1 MRENLEKK
9 IYRDVL
15 GKNVFSE
22 EKKFSPEKKKNSPEK
37 KTSHHKIV
45 EKKFCSPKNA
55 TFFMFGI
62 DLGQKSAKKT
72 VWE

>member
-1 MRENLEKK
+1 MRENLKK
-9 IYRDVL
+9 KFNI
-15 GKNVFSE
+15 FSE
-22 EKKFSPEKKKNSPEK
+22 ENKFSPEKKKNSPEK

-45 EKKFCSPKNA
+45 EKKFCFPKNA

-62 DLGQKSAKKT
+62 DLGQKAAKKT

>member
-1 MRENLEKK
+1 MKIWKKK
-9 IYRDVL
+9 IFGMFW
-15 GKNVFSE
+15 GKMFFRR
-22 EKKFSPEKKKNSPEK
+22 KKNFPLKKKKNSPEK

-62 DLGQKSAKKT
+62 DLGQKAAKKT